1 MAKSYADKLTS
12 DRAAAASRVD
22 ITGDDPLAEIE
33 VALDAVELSIALR
46 KLVARKVAQR
56 VADDEMGSG
65 DLVRLLGMLND
76 RVDGKVADKMEHS
89 GSLTLDAVFENIM
102 GKTAGLPNPDWYAV
116 VDNARHVSAGLP
128 VDSADGLGHNLP
140 VLDGEVL
147 DSDTTDAIISE

>member
-12 DRAAAASRVD
+12 DRAAQAEARAD

-56 VADDEMGSG
+56 VADDEMSSG
-65 DLVRLLGMLND
+65 DLVRLFGMLND

-116 VDNARHVSAGLP
+116 VDNARLP
-128 VDSADGLGHNLP
+128 VIDVPS
-140 VLDGEVL
+140 EVVP
-147 DSDTTDAIISE
+147 SDAIIPE

>member
-12 DRAAAASRVD
+12 DRAAQAEARAE

-76 RVDGKVADKMEHS
+76 RVDGKVAEKVEHS

-116 VDNARHVSAGLP
+116 VDNAA
-128 VDSADGLGHNLP
+128 VDSEGGLGHNLP
-140 VLDGEVL
+140 VLDAEVVT
-147 DSDTTDAIISE
+147 SDKPDAIISE